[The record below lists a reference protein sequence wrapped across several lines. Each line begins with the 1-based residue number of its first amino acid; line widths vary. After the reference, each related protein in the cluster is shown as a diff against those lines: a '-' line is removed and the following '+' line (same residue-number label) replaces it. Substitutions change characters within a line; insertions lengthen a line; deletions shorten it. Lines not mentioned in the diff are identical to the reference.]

1 MDNRTSR
8 SFESSNGLG
17 GLSGIVG
24 GLAGDVQD
32 LVRGEISL
40 AREEFDHKLHK
51 MIVAAI
57 WLLGGAL
64 VGFAGLVVL
73 LEGAAAALAHVLP
86 AWASLLI
93 VGAIIIVVGA
103 VFARSGLGMLSI
115 GSLMPDRT
123 AANLQK
129 DARMLKG
136 HTS

>member
-1 MDNRTSR
+1 MDAKTTRRPANP
-8 SFESSNGLG
+8 GLG
-17 GLSGIVG
+17 GLTDIVG

-40 AREEFDHKLHK
+40 ARVEFDGKLHK
-51 MIVAAI
+51 MIVAGI

-64 VGFAGLVVL
+64 VAFAGLVVL

-93 VGAIIIVVGA
+93 VGALIVAVGA

-123 AANLQK
+123 TANVEK
-129 DARMLKG
+129 DLRMLKG

>member
-1 MDNRTSR
+1 MDNRTTR
-8 SFESSNGLG
+8 SFGSSSLG
-17 GLSGIVG
+17 GLSDIVG

-40 AREEFDHKLHK
+40 ARGEFDKKLHK
-51 MIVAAI
+51 MIVAVI

-93 VGAIIIVVGA
+93 VGAIIIAVGA

-123 AANLQK
+123 TANLQK